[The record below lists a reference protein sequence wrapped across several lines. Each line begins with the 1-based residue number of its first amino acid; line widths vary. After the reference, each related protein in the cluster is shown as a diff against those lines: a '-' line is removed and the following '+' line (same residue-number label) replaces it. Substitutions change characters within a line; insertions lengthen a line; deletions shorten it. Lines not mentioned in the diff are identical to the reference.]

1 MSDNNELSPVGEITQ
16 QPVADNSEILAEVE
30 RLRAHNQE
38 LLSEKIANRDKND
51 AKFNDMEKQLQ
62 ELRSSQSQAK
72 QAKLVEQ
79 GKYEPLWKE
88 ASATNSSL
96 SSEIDS
102 LKQQLENERVSRQTE
117 FLKAK
122 AISAFQQAGIRDP
135 EHMYFL
141 RQDRLRLDG
150 DSLVALDGGV
160 QTDLG
165 RFIDGMRQPGSRWE
179 YMFQSSGA
187 RGMSA
192 TGSSPTSLAGKSLE
206 NMSLAEKVAL
216 EMENPDAFKRLQAQ
230 KGK

>member
-88 ASATNSSL
+88 ANETNSSL

-102 LKQQLENERVSRQTE
+102 LKQQLENERISRQTE
-117 FLKAK
+117 TLKAK
-122 AISAFQQAGIRDP
+122 AISAFQQAGVVQP
-135 EHMYFL
+135 EDMYRL
-141 RQDRLRLDG
+141 HQDRLRLDG

-179 YMFQSSGA
+179 YMFSSSQA
-187 RGMSA
+187 RGMGA

-206 NMSLAEKVAL
+206 TMSLAEKVAL